1 MSCIGTQDRS
11 LLRLSRV
18 LRLEILQECIVCVR
32 PTLLVQWTLLVHCIS
47 VVCIPPK
54 PDLFI
59 QVALQLFMVIRVS
72 WTKLVHIFCSCT
84 WTSMHRRSHITLV
97 SFSALFSARTSDV
110 WTPIFTSSS
119 CCLLHSSLIFFT
131 LVRIFLSSNQSWYPL
146 NTRSSE
152 DFIVIAASA
161 LANLLSLYIRSKL
174 SR

>member
-1 MSCIGTQDRS
+1 MFQDNCCEHGSWLVFQDIWVYKSYAAWMSCIGTQDRS

-59 QVALQLFMVIRVS
+59 QVALQLFMVIWVS

-84 WTSMHRRSHITLV
+84 WTSMLPKITHHFSQFFCSFQCTHIGCLD
-97 SFSALFSARTSDV
+97 SYLHQLFMLFA
-110 WTPIFTSSS
+110 P
-119 CCLLHSSLIFFT
+119 LIF
-131 LVRIFLSSNQSWYPL
+131 
-146 NTRSSE
+146 
-152 DFIVIAASA
+152 D
-161 LANLLSLYIRSKL
+161 LLYFS
-174 SR
+174 